1 MEEKQIKK
9 VNLFLIYKKKLN
21 FAYFLKKNIKKPVF
35 HFDLIDSD
43 FEFTNF

>member
-21 FAYFLKKNIKKPVF
+21 FAYFLKKKLKKPVF
-35 HFDLIDSD
+35 QFDLIDSD